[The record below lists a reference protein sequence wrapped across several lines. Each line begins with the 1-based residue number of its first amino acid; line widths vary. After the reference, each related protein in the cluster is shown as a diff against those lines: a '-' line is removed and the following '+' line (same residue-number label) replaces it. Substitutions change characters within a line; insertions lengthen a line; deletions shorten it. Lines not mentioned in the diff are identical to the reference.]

1 MGSNLAKVLPNVDTA
16 ELVSVVAQYSKKFGA
31 MIGRAAWNNGRTA
44 IKIITKHGGQ
54 VLVHIT
60 VPQNMSKNQRDGI
73 IHDFSKLGLTQAL
86 IGAATH
92 DLSPYSPLLGQFV
105 KFTRGHYP
113 HSPPSSNF
121 SPPHTRISSAT
132 AP

>member
-16 ELVSVVAQYSKKFGA
+16 ELVSIAAQYSKKFGA
-31 MIGRAAWNNGRTA
+31 MMGRAVWNNGRTA

-86 IGAATH
+86 IGAATGTSQSTVSRV
-92 DLSPYSPLLGQFV
+92 LR
-105 KFTRGHYP
+105 K
-113 HSPPSSNF
+113 
-121 SPPHTRISSAT
+121 
-132 AP
+132 

>member
-16 ELVSVVAQYSKKFGA
+16 ELVSIAAQYSKKFGA
-31 MIGRAAWNNGRTA
+31 MMGRAVWNNGQTA

-86 IGAATH
+86 IGAATGTSQSIVSRV
-92 DLSPYSPLLGQFV
+92 LR
-105 KFTRGHYP
+105 K
-113 HSPPSSNF
+113 
-121 SPPHTRISSAT
+121 
-132 AP
+132 

>member
-86 IGAATH
+86 IGAATGTSQSTVSRV
-92 DLSPYSPLLGQFV
+92 LR
-105 KFTRGHYP
+105 K
-113 HSPPSSNF
+113 
-121 SPPHTRISSAT
+121 
-132 AP
+132 